1 MSRILGVG
9 LLVVAMV
16 AACSSGPSEEVQAFC
31 DTFVQVEAAFGGEPD
46 PATIGGLLDTLD
58 ASAPS
63 QVAGA
68 VGTMTTAARA
78 VLESGDFALFE
89 SDEFGAANDS
99 VDEYMVEE
107 CGYETVSVT
116 ARDYAFEGA
125 PDALDA
131 GVVAIEFGNDGSEFH
146 EIAILKKNDGVTESF
161 DELLQLPEDEAMAK
175 VTMVGIE
182 FAEPGG
188 SGTTFAD
195 LSAGEYAFVCFIP
208 VGATPENLPAL
219 ESGEFAGGP
228 PHFTQGMIA
237 EFTVEG

>member
-1 MSRILGVG
+1 MHRMMGAG
-9 LLVVAMV
+9 LVVVLLA
-16 AACSSGPSEEVQAFC
+16 AACSSGPSDEVLAFC
-31 DTFVQVEAAFGGEPD
+31 DTFVEVETAFGGEPD

-63 QVAGA
+63 EVAGA

-89 SDEFGAANDS
+89 SDEFAAANDS

-107 CGYETVSVT
+107 CGYETVSIT

-125 PDALDA
+125 PDSLDA
-131 GVVAIEFGNDGSEFH
+131 GIVAIEFGNNGSEFH
-146 EIAILKKNDGVTESF
+146 EVAVLRKNDDVTESF
-161 DELLQLPEDEAMAK
+161 EELLALPEEEAMAK
-175 VTMVGIE
+175 ATMVGIE

-188 SGTTFAD
+188 SGTTFVD
-195 LSAGEYAFVCFIP
+195 LSAGDYAFICFIP

-219 ESGEFAGGP
+219 ESGEFEGGP